1 MKKHFIIS
9 AYLFT
14 VICLFASC
22 KQNVTVKN
30 TENTETPATDS
41 VTENK
46 TEVTESTTTDTIEKK
61 GNVPLRLIVDNL
73 KTSDGEIE
81 VGVYT
86 PKNKFPDEDDKFKKY
101 RFKAKKGKI
110 DEMITDIPYG
120 ELALA
125 IYHDENNNGKIDKNA
140 IGIPKEPYA
149 FSNNYKPTIKAPNF
163 DNCRFSYNKKSSLV
177 KISLLK

>member
-1 MKKHFIIS
+1 MLLFS
-9 AYLFT
+9 A
-14 VICLFASC
+14 C
-22 KQNVTVKN
+22 KQKKQDTEETEKETVEEKVEEKVTMDSIPEEKSEVK
-30 TENTETPATDS
+30 EETADTAS
-41 VTENK
+41 K
-46 TEVTESTTTDTIEKK
+46 STKI
-61 GNVPLRLIVDNL
+61 PLRLIVDNL

-120 ELALA
+120 ELAMA

-163 DNCRFSYNKKSSLV
+163 DNCKFSYNKKSSTV
-177 KISLLK
+177 KISMLK